1 MSCSWPG
8 IEILE
13 DEPECIH
20 LDCDKKLGM
29 ALVTYFEKK
38 VNFNDPSNENIS
50 YISFSETLK
59 KKNQKKDW

>member
-1 MSCSWPG
+1 MSCSWAG

-20 LDCDKKLGM
+20 LDCVKKLGM

-38 VNFNDPSNENIS
+38 LNFDVPSTEKIS
-50 YISFSETLK
+50 VWQFDLK
-59 KKNQKKDW
+59 VTFDIH